1 MLKISEKNLSRE
13 LNHLLGLAK
22 ASATNTIK
30 TTSKRVIQ
38 KITAATSVLNG
49 GKISNKITNYSRQND
64 SEAEKEMNR
73 NTRRK
78 IYISKRRQKISK
90 EIRLV

>member
-38 KITAATSVLNG
+38 KITAATSDLNG

-64 SEAEKEMNR
+64 SEAEKKINI

>member
-38 KITAATSVLNG
+38 KITAATSDLNG

-64 SEAEKEMNR
+64 SEAEKEINR

>member
-38 KITAATSVLNG
+38 KITAATSDLNG

-64 SEAEKEMNR
+64 SEAEKKKNI

>member
-38 KITAATSVLNG
+38 KITAATSDLNG

-64 SEAEKEMNR
+64 SEAEKKMNR